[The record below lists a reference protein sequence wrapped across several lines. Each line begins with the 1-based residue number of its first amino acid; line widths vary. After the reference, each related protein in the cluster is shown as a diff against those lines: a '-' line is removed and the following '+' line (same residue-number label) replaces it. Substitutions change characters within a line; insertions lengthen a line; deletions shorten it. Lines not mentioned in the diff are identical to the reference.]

1 MIGRLRILPLM
12 IVLAGLM
19 FSIKLGG
26 LWQDAEGLTAG
37 VPPAQAQ
44 DKDEDE
50 EKSDAADDE
59 NEDGDNSA
67 DSDGEESDSDSADGD
82 DDEEETQRFSKAE
95 IDMLQSLVVRREALN
110 KRERELDL
118 RQNLLTV
125 TERRVED
132 KIGQLKNIEAKIQ
145 SLLKEYDER
154 KEAKIKRLVKMY
166 ETMKPKKAAAIFEN
180 LEMEILLDVAERM
193 REVKMALVLAAM
205 KPATA
210 RALTKEL
217 ANRRSLPE
225 TGG

>member
-12 IVLAGLM
+12 IVLAGLL
-19 FSIKLGG
+19 FSVKLGG

-37 VPPAQAQ
+37 VTPAQAQ
-44 DKDEDE
+44 DKDE
-50 EKSDAADDE
+50 EKETSDAEDADEDSGGKSADADDDE
-59 NEDGDNSA
+59 NE
-67 DSDGEESDSDSADGD
+67 SDSADED
-82 DDEEETQRFSKAE
+82 SDEGEAQRFSKAE
-95 IDMLQSLVVRREALN
+95 IDMLQSLVVRRESLD

-118 RQNLLTV
+118 RQKLLLV
-125 TERRVED
+125 AERRVED
-132 KIGQLKNIEAKIQ
+132 KIGQLKDIEAKIQ

-166 ETMKPKKAAAIFEN
+166 ETMKPKKAAAIFEDM
-180 LEMEILLDVAERM
+180 EMEILLDVAERM

-205 KPATA
+205 KPSSA

-217 ANRRSLPE
+217 AYRRELPE